1 MFDLNLIEF
10 PNLQRIDAE
19 DGRKYVTP
27 EGKAYPSVTTVL
39 SKTGD
44 KSGLDEWRKRVGEE
58 EAIKEGRR
66 AANRG
71 TGLHLLCERYIMNE
85 TIDLRREMP
94 VPAQLFSQI
103 KPLLTEN
110 VNNIRGIE
118 VPLYS
123 DFLRIAGT
131 TDLVAEWQGQLA
143 IIDYKSSNKN
153 KNRDWIEDYFI
164 QTAIYAIAWEERTG
178 IPINKLVILMAVEQS
193 IKPLVFEAT
202 RKEWQGKALARIKK
216 FHSSEK

>member
-1 MFDLNLIEF
+1 MFNLDLIEF
-10 PNLQRIDAE
+10 PTLQRIDAE
-19 DGRKYVTP
+19 DGRRYVTP

-44 KSGLDEWRKRVGEE
+44 KSGLDAWRERVGEE
-58 EAIKEGRR
+58 AAAFEGRR

-71 TGLHLLCERYIMNE
+71 TGMHLLCERFILNE
-85 TIDLRREMP
+85 KIDLRREMP

-103 KPLLTEN
+103 KPLLEKH
-110 VNNIRGIE
+110 VNNVRGQE

-131 TDLVAEWQGQLA
+131 TDLVAEWNGELA

-153 KNRDWIEDYFI
+153 KERDWIDDYFI
-164 QTAIYAIAWEERTG
+164 QTAIYAIAWEERTS

-202 RKEWQGKALARIKK
+202 RKEWQSSALRRIKAYYSQK
-216 FHSSEK
+216 

>member
-1 MFDLNLIEF
+1 MFNLDLIEF
-10 PNLQRIDAE
+10 PKLQRIDAE
-19 DGRKYVTP
+19 DGRRYVTP
-27 EGKAYPSVTTVL
+27 EGRAYPSVTTVL

-44 KSGLDEWRKRVGEE
+44 KSGLDAWRERVGEE
-58 EAIKEGRR
+58 AADAEGRR

-94 VPAQLFSQI
+94 VPVQLFSQI
-103 KPLLTEN
+103 KPLLTDN

-131 TDLVAEWQGQLA
+131 TDLVAEWRGELA
-143 IIDYKSSNKN
+143 IIDYKSSNKP
-153 KNRDWIEDYFI
+153 KKIEWISDYFI
-164 QTAIYAIAWEERTG
+164 QTAIYAMAWEERTG
-178 IPINKLVILMAVEQS
+178 TAIDKLVILMAVEQS
-193 IKPLVFEAT
+193 VKPLIFEERVTDWRPA
-202 RKEWQGKALARIKK
+202 ALRRIRQ
-216 FHSSEK
+216 FYS

>member
-1 MFDLNLIEF
+1 MFNLDLIEF
-10 PNLQRIDAE
+10 PKLQRIDAE
-19 DGRKYVTP
+19 DGRRYVTP
-27 EGKAYPSVTTVL
+27 EGRAYPSVTTVL

-44 KSGLDEWRKRVGEE
+44 KSGLDAWRERVGEE

-103 KPLLTEN
+103 KPLLSNINN
-110 VNNIRGIE
+110 VRGIE

-131 TDLVAEWQGQLA
+131 TDLVAEWKGELA
-143 IIDYKSSNKN
+143 IIDYKSSNRN
-153 KNRDWIEDYFI
+153 KERVWIDDYFI
-164 QTAIYAIAWEERTG
+164 QCTIYAIAFEERTG

-193 IKPLVFEAT
+193 IKPLMFEAT
-202 RKEWQGKALARIKK
+202 RKEWQGAALARIKK
-216 FHSSEK
+216 YHSQKK